1 MNKLTLKDSTMGVSL
16 HNRSSYRELTTFT
29 TRTFTVISQ
38 LNRSNMN
45 YFNNLQTGSVNKQ
58 C

>member
-1 MNKLTLKDSTMGVSL
+1 MNKLTLKDLTMGVSL

-38 LNRSNMN
+38 LNNMN